1 MVDVQ
6 EKVRQRLSE
15 VGLVGRMWETLR
27 RAGPQ
32 SKVEA
37 VGYVALTVAAG
48 YGVYSGVRYGSTA
61 LTKMKAWWRKPP
73 PVVVASE
80 MPVDE
85 HIKESKA
92 PGSSE
97 MPAKIPSFQ
106 VSVGYTRSGKFAV
119 IGSALRV
126 DDFLVMP
133 DHVRCAVEGDL
144 ELRSG
149 GGATYTLTRDNVDK
163 METIDTD
170 LVAFEPDARLFS
182 ALGMTKPTFLQTLPE
197 GRGAFCQIVGCLSRG
212 TTGYVRH
219 SPVFGHVEYT
229 GTTKKGYSGAGYTVG
244 KNLVGIHTHGGTVNG
259 GYDITFV
266 WAMLKYF
273 REKKPEALDSDTAK
287 WLETQKKNKAR
298 FVVDSQWQDLDE
310 VRIRVNGR
318 YHIVARDAM
327 VDAYGPDWSTA
338 AEVVRPGYRD
348 LEAADPSGEANRD
361 SFGASSSADMSAPL
375 DGLAGRLF
383 SQKEEQFLKKLL
395 HFHNELKAP
404 LKPQNS

>member
-1 MVDVQ
+1 MSHISRSSTRETANNLTKRSPSFGESLQ
-6 EKVRQRLSE
+6 KGRLSHSQRRKQTGIRLKSNQ
-15 VGLVGRMWETLR
+15 VSIYGFHLVHIITGQRIRRTATAPQFKVSFNCASNMIRHHQKIVNPESTANHCKFSRPSITNRHLEARNLR
-27 RAGPQ
+27 RHLAG
-32 SKVEA
+32 SR
-37 VGYVALTVAAG
+37 GLG
-48 YGVYSGVRYGSTA
+48 
-61 LTKMKAWWRKPP
+61 
-73 PVVVASE
+73 
-80 MPVDE
+80 
-85 HIKESKA
+85 
-92 PGSSE
+92 
-97 MPAKIPSFQ
+97 
-106 VSVGYTRSGKFAV
+106 
-119 IGSALRV
+119 
-126 DDFLVMP
+126 
-133 DHVRCAVEGDL
+133 
-144 ELRSG
+144 LRSG